1 MSNQLQIESYRISMR
16 KLRTFYGK
24 VTEFLNDDKMPCLQG
39 LDVIVK
45 IELYWHIGQTV
56 YLYNKTGF
64 LCKSLSECGMH
75 ISSTELSDFSQKN
88 KHQPLQSIIIPQKMR
103 KKLYILI

>member
-1 MSNQLQIESYRISMR
+1 MR

-75 ISSTELSDFSQKN
+75 ISSTELSDFSQKRT
-88 KHQPLQSIIIPQKMR
+88 P
-103 KKLYILI
+103 KKAKNSKIEHLF